1 MPGQFII
8 YANKPTTI
16 PDDPSLL
23 LSSEKRISRNIKVY
37 PNPIKNRLYVDV
49 YNQSIFPFEFSV
61 YDNQGK
67 KIYKSLENTSSF
79 VKDFSSFS
87 SNIYIIRIE
96 DDESIYKT
104 RVIKK

>member
-1 MPGQFII
+1 M
-8 YANKPTTI
+8 
-16 PDDPSLL
+16 
-23 LSSEKRISRNIKVY
+23 LSSEKRINRNIKVY
-37 PNPIKNRLYVDV
+37 PNPIKNRLYVDAD
-49 YNQSIFPFEFSV
+49 NQSIFPLEFSV

-67 KIYKSLENTSSF
+67 KIYKSLENTSFF

-96 DDESIYKT
+96 NDESIYKT